1 MTVLDWF
8 SRYGVS
14 GELDQTLDV
23 AFVLAAMRSALRQ
36 ATPLICNAD
45 QGSPFT
51 GLLLE
56 AKVQISMDGRG
67 RARDNVL
74 TERLWRSIKDEEVY
88 LHD

>member
-1 MTVLDWF
+1 M
-8 SRYGVS
+8 S

-23 AFVLAAMRSALRQ
+23 AFVLAAMRSARRQ

-45 QGSPFT
+45 QGRPFT
-51 GLLLE
+51 GPPYSGLLLE

-74 TERLWRSIKDEEVY
+74 TERLWRSIKDEAVY